1 MDYMDLVLKRL
12 NYKMNSKYNLYN
24 YFGVSK
30 GCTDLELTEA
40 YELKISKTL
49 FAYING
55 QIDRKQL
62 EHEIVEITNLF
73 KFLSKDRAW
82 YDWVM
87 GMDKKLLQDDIEE
100 VQLENDIQDDE
111 EDRVSITIPKRIVDG
126 FGMELLKFTL
136 PLVLAFFIVAAICMS
151 DKLVFSICIFLGAL
165 CSGVSIGKYVLFRS
179 IMKGDK
185 ND

>member
-1 MDYMDLVLKRL
+1 MDPVLKRL

-111 EDRVSITIPKRIVDG
+111 EEQVSITIPKRIVDG

-136 PLVLAFFIVAAICMS
+136 SLVLAFFIVAAICIA
-151 DKLVFSICIFLGAL
+151 DKLVFCICIFLGAL

>member
-12 NYKMNSKYNLYN
+12 NYKINSKYNLYN

-55 QIDRKQL
+55 QIDRKRL
-62 EHEIVEITNLF
+62 EHEIVETTNLF

-100 VQLENDIQDDE
+100 VQLENDVQDDE
-111 EDRVSITIPKRIVDG
+111 EEQVIITIPKHDVDR

-136 PLVLAFFIVAAICMS
+136 PLVLAFFIGAVIFIS
-151 DKLVFSICIFLGAL
+151 NKIVFDICIFLGAL
-165 CSGVSIGKYVLFRS
+165 CSGVSIGKYALFRS
-179 IMKGDK
+179 MMKG
-185 ND
+185 